1 MTNQEILEVEQ
12 NYPDQ
17 DMELTPFFLCGE
29 LSGALR

>member
-12 NYPDQ
+12 NYPGQ
-17 DMELTPFFLCGE
+17 DMELTGLFLSGE